1 MIKLLILIL
10 RQYNLFLNAPF
21 AFVFVPNRYKTHE
34 ISNKVV
40 SKETFMLKYCLDRH
54 KTQEMCDKVV
64 DACLPALKLAPD
76 WFITNKMIEKH
87 VSAAFTKGPYI
98 KYVVGGPEGFC
109 GGHEIF

>member
-1 MIKLLILIL
+1 MIKLLTLIL
-10 RQYNLFLNAPF
+10 WQYNLFLNAPF
-21 AFVFVPNRYKTHE
+21 AIISVPNRYKTHE

-54 KTQEMCDKVV
+54 KIQEMCDKVV

-87 VSAAFTKGPYI
+87 VSAAFTKGPHV
-98 KYVVGGPEGFC
+98 KYVVVGSEGFC
-109 GGHEIF
+109 GDHEIF